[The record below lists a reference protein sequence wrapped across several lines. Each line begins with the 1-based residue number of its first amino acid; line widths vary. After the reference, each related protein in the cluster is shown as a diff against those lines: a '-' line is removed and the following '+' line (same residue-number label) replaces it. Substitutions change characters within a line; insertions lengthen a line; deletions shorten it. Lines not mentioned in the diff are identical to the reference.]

1 MNRLKKISIII
12 ICLFIIFS
20 VFTYSKADSSSLRLN
35 SLDFNVNINTDGSMD
50 VVETWNIRIN
60 ETNTLFKTFKK
71 DNSKF
76 TGITNGKV
84 SKINRNG
91 VEESLDNSNRYSYH
105 VDEGDYYFLD
115 RGSEYEVAWGTGYE
129 NSSGT
134 EVYKISYHVEG
145 AVAKYDDISELYWQ
159 FLGSDFEIPAD
170 KITGEIN
177 LPYGIENK
185 EDIKVWG
192 HTPDLNGTIY
202 ATSNNKV
209 EFEVLDNKA
218 NKMVEIRIA
227 IPTDAIYYSDREYN
241 KDRLEE
247 IISEETT
254 WANEANTSRIF
265 KMIIVGIACLALVLV
280 LIYFLIKY
288 IRILAKAKKQ
298 VASMHFDY
306 FRDVPRKDATPA
318 EGLFIEENKYGNFDT
333 NDLGRIFSSTIL
345 NLSLKKALK
354 IERILDEKGKEGS
367 KIQLLVQNINMVTN
381 KNDEICIYNFLI
393 DACQN
398 KVLGLFQNENNQT
411 NDNTSITMTE
421 LKRYIETHSQKV
433 IALKNKI
440 DISVKSNLI
449 NMNILTKEGMKKK
462 TSITTSI
469 TILFMI
475 VFFGIIFLVA
485 SDMVT
490 ANFKTIGIPWYIL
503 LIIGIML
510 VIIIII
516 GSIANSRISAY
527 TQLGLDEQDKW
538 KAFKKYMEDFS
549 LLNEKS
555 LPDLVLWEKFLVY
568 ATAFGISEKV
578 IKQLKIVYPNY
589 DSMDYTIYPNM
600 YLLMHMDFSRSFDS
614 VSHSMSSAF
623 SSGTGA
629 GGGFSGGG
637 GRWWRPAA
645 EVGGR

>member
-71 DNSKF
+71 DSTKF
-76 TGITNGKV
+76 TKITDGKV

-129 NSSGT
+129 NSSGM

-145 AVAKYDDISELYWQ
+145 AVAKYNDISELYWQ

-177 LPYGIENK
+177 LPYGIERK

-209 EFEVLDNKA
+209 EFEVLENKA

-280 LIYFLIKY
+280 LIYFLIIKTTNFKVSFWMITY
-288 IRILAKAKKQ
+288 RT
-298 VASMHFDY
+298 F
-306 FRDVPRKDATPA
+306 FRSCFTKM
-318 EGLFIEENKYGNFDT
+318 NM
-333 NDLGRIFSSTIL
+333 STIFT
-345 NLSLKKALK
+345 NPDNFFAFFKYFA
-354 IERILDEKGKEGS
+354 
-367 KIQLLVQNINMVTN
+367 VFNI
-381 KNDEICIYNFLI
+381 F
-393 DACQN
+393 
-398 KVLGLFQNENNQT
+398 
-411 NDNTSITMTE
+411 
-421 LKRYIETHSQKV
+421 
-433 IALKNKI
+433 
-440 DISVKSNLI
+440 
-449 NMNILTKEGMKKK
+449 
-462 TSITTSI
+462 
-469 TILFMI
+469 
-475 VFFGIIFLVA
+475 
-485 SDMVT
+485 
-490 ANFKTIGIPWYIL
+490 
-503 LIIGIML
+503 
-510 VIIIII
+510 
-516 GSIANSRISAY
+516 
-527 TQLGLDEQDKW
+527 
-538 KAFKKYMEDFS
+538 
-549 LLNEKS
+549 
-555 LPDLVLWEKFLVY
+555 
-568 ATAFGISEKV
+568 
-578 IKQLKIVYPNY
+578 
-589 DSMDYTIYPNM
+589 
-600 YLLMHMDFSRSFDS
+600 
-614 VSHSMSSAF
+614 
-623 SSGTGA
+623 
-629 GGGFSGGG
+629 
-637 GRWWRPAA
+637 
-645 EVGGR
+645 